1 MRFPNLRQWAPFR
14 TSASASESDS
24 MDLDE
29 MGTAFGLD
37 ESLRGDAEE
46 PAPTEPTAAEGSE
59 EPFAWLARRGMRPQ
73 R

>member
-14 TSASASESDS
+14 SSVSPSDS
-24 MDLDE
+24 MELDE

-46 PAPTEPTAAEGSE
+46 PVLLEKSAPESSE
-59 EPFAWLARRGMRPQ
+59 EPFAWLARRGLRPQ

>member
-14 TSASASESDS
+14 NSGLPSDS

-46 PAPTEPTAAEGSE
+46 PVILETAAPAEAE
-59 EPFAWLARRGMRPQ
+59 EPFAWLARRGLRPQ